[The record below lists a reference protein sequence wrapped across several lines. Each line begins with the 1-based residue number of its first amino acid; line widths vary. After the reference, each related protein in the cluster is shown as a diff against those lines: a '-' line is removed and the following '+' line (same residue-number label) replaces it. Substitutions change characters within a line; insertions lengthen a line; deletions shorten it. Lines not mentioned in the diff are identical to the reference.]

1 MASGVKSACSGKAR
15 FATVLA
21 VVSLLGGCETIAI
34 TALGVGASAGVTHTA
49 NGVSFRTFTA
59 PAHRVRAASLTAL
72 GRMGV
77 KVDAIDRTEDGELIK
92 GTYAERRIEVEL
104 EPMSK
109 STTQVRATAKR
120 NFFVH
125 DAATAR
131 EIVEQTARAMG
142 LAPRAQAAVPGT
154 PTAL

>member
-1 MASGVKSACSGKAR
+1 MASGSTSWGGSGAR
-15 FATVLA
+15 LA
-21 VVSLLGGCETIAI
+21 AVAALALLLGGCETIAL

-59 PAHRVRAASLTAL
+59 PAHRVRAASLKAL

-77 KVDAIDRTEDGELIK
+77 KVDAIDRTEAGELIK

-109 STTQVRATAKR
+109 STTQLRATAKR

-131 EIVEQTARAMG
+131 EIVDQTARAMG
-142 LAPRAQAAVPGT
+142 LAPQAQAAAPGT